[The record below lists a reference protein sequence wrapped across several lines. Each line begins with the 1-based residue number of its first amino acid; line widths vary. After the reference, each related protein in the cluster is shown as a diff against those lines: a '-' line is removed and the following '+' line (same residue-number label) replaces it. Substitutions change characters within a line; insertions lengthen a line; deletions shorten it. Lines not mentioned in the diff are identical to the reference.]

1 MLTKTN
7 NQLRLSMFVIISSLV
22 LVFSTLLAPLKSEAV
37 TSNDIPDHSE
47 INSEITNIV
56 IAYTKFDEKK
66 NKIVITNKKE
76 LKEQLNL
83 INNAPSY
90 KEVVSVIEKFNKV
103 INSAEGENLK
113 KSILEEVNTQ
123 NNNIV
128 SIQKISG
135 CGAASIAGF
144 AHTTA
149 FTGLMTL
156 AGISGP
162 AGWAIGTGV
171 AAVWLGASA
180 AAGCLR

>member
-1 MLTKTN
+1 LNFLT
-7 NQLRLSMFVIISSLV
+7 FIIKNVDLI
-22 LVFSTLLAPLKSEAV
+22 LKR
-37 TSNDIPDHSE
+37 
-47 INSEITNIV
+47 NI
-56 IAYTKFDEKK
+56 YRG
-66 NKIVITNKKE
+66 
-76 LKEQLNL
+76 
-83 INNAPSY
+83 
-90 KEVVSVIEKFNKV
+90 
-103 INSAEGENLK
+103 SAEGKKLK
-113 KSILEEVNTQ
+113 ESILEEVNTQ
-123 NNNIV
+123 YNNIV

-180 AAGCLR
+180 AAGCL

>member
-37 TSNDIPDHSE
+37 TSNGIPDH
-47 INSEITNIV
+47 SEITNIV

-90 KEVVSVIEKFNKV
+90 KEVVSVIKKFNKV

-113 KSILEEVNTQ
+113 ESILEEVNTQ

>member
-90 KEVVSVIEKFNKV
+90 KEVVSVIKKFNKV

-113 KSILEEVNTQ
+113 ESILEEVNTQ

-135 CGAASIAGF
+135 CGAASIACRF
-144 AHTTA
+144 RAYYCVYW
-149 FTGLMTL
+149 
-156 AGISGP
+156 SYDSC
-162 AGWAIGTGV
+162 WNKWSS
-171 AAVWLGASA
+171 WLGNRNWCCR
-180 AAGCLR
+180 GMVRG

>member
-90 KEVVSVIEKFNKV
+90 KEVVSVIKKFNKV
-103 INSAEGENLK
+103 
-113 KSILEEVNTQ
+113 TQ
-123 NNNIV
+123 L
-128 SIQKISG
+128 SQ
-135 CGAASIAGF
+135 
-144 AHTTA
+144 
-149 FTGLMTL
+149 
-156 AGISGP
+156 
-162 AGWAIGTGV
+162 
-171 AAVWLGASA
+171 
-180 AAGCLR
+180 